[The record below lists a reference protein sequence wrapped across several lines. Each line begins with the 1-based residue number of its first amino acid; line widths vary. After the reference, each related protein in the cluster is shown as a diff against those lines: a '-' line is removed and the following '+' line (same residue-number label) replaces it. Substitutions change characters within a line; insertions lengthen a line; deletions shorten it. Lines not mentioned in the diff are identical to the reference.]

1 MTATILASILVA
13 APALSAAVPVATQD
27 LAIIRYEKTAC
38 FGFCP
43 VFVVTLRSDGEGVF
57 EGQHY
62 TAVQGARRFHI
73 TPERFRAFAA
83 ALAPLRPRAGKLL
96 YDEANRCHGAG
107 AAPSDGSSTGV
118 AWRTREG
125 RETVL
130 YFYDGCGVPEVR
142 RRLDAARA
150 LLPIEAFVGRPCL
163 RNCRR

>member
-13 APALSAAVPVATQD
+13 PALSAAAPPVAPD
-27 LAIIRYEKTAC
+27 VASIRYEKTAC

-43 VFVVTLRSDGEGVF
+43 VFVVTLHSDGEGVF
-57 EGQHY
+57 EGRQY
-62 TAVQGARRFHI
+62 TAVRGARRFHV

-83 ALAPLRPRAGKLL
+83 ELAPLRPRAGKVL

-107 AAPSDGSSTGV
+107 SAPTDGSSTGV

-125 RETVL
+125 RETAL
-130 YFYDGCGVPEVR
+130 YYYDGCGVPSVSE
-142 RRLDAARA
+142 RLDAARA
-150 LLPIEAFVGRPCL
+150 LLPVKAFVGRPCL

>member
-1 MTATILASILVA
+1 MLATILASILVA
-13 APALSAAVPVATQD
+13 PALSAAAPPVASD
-27 LAIIRYEKTAC
+27 VAIIRYEKTAC

-57 EGQHY
+57 EGRQY
-62 TAVQGARRFHI
+62 TAVRGTRSFHV

-96 YDEANRCHGAG
+96 YGEENRCHGAG
-107 AAPSDGSSTGV
+107 PAPTDASSTGV

-125 RETVL
+125 RETSL
-130 YFYDGCGVPEVR
+130 YFYDGCGVPAVSQ
-142 RRLDAARA
+142 RLDAARA
-150 LLPIEAFVGRPCL
+150 LLPVKAFVGRPCI